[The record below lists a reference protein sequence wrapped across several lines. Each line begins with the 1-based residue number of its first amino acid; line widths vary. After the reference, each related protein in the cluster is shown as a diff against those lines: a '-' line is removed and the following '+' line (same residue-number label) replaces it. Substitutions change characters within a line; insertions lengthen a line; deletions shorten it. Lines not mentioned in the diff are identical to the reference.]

1 MSEVATPRSTFSTTA
16 RQQVRAALELATKRT
31 SENASRVAAELGAL
45 AAQADAL
52 GHGSIADL
60 ARRGS
65 EHAQHIDRDHA
76 AVTAC
81 ARILRELARAIETL
95 ERSSAVTRRPYRVLV
110 VDDSS
115 LNATVVCDALQRAAF
130 ETRYVEDA
138 DSALADVERFA
149 PDVILID
156 VHMPDATPVELCAS
170 LRAASGA
177 RPVRLVLFSGL
188 PDEELAALEQEARA
202 DGFVSKE
209 RGLDAVVDQ
218 VTSVCRRIG

>member
-1 MSEVATPRSTFSTTA
+1 MSEVTASSIFPTAA
-16 RQQVRAALELATKRT
+16 RQQVRTALELATKRT
-31 SENASRVAAELGAL
+31 AENASRVAAELGAL
-45 AAQADAL
+45 ASQAAAL

-65 EHAQHIDRDHA
+65 EQARLIDRDHA

-81 ARILRELARAIETL
+81 ARILRELARAIEAL
-95 ERSSAVTRRPYRVLV
+95 ERSPRRPHRVLV

-138 DSALADVERFA
+138 DSAVADIVRFA
-149 PDVILID
+149 PDVVLVD
-156 VHMPDATPVELCAS
+156 VHMPDTTPVELCAR
-170 LRAASGA
+170 LRAAVGA
-177 RPVRLVLFSGL
+177 RAVRLVLFSGL
-188 PDEELAALEQEARA
+188 PDEELAVIEQETRA

-209 RGLDAVVDQ
+209 RGIDAVVDE
-218 VTSVCRRIG
+218 VTSVCRRLG